1 MYKKL
6 TYILWAFA
14 ILASL
19 ATIKDACDFIYQNY
33 VNINKS
39 MVTEFV
45 TIDSFD
51 NVYVYFKNKL
61 GINSKAC
68 YDDSVDFELGSSMTV
83 YTVDTEYYYTNKN
96 ELLLKEV
103 NWEIHS
109 FIIFLSLL
117 LIVRSLFGIYKCWK
131 EDKIICILKEI

>member
-1 MYKKL
+1 MHKKL
-6 TYILWAFA
+6 TYIVWVFIIIAAL
-14 ILASL
+14 S
-19 ATIKDACDFIYQNY
+19 TIRDACNFIYQNY

-51 NVYVYFKNKL
+51 NVYVYFKNKS
-61 GINSKAC
+61 GIESKAC
-68 YDDSVDFELGSSMTV
+68 YDSVDFELGSSMPV
-83 YTVDTEYYYTNKN
+83 YTVNTEYYTNKN
-96 ELLLKEV
+96 ELLFKEV
-103 NWEIHS
+103 NWEVHS

-117 LIVRSLFGIYKCWK
+117 LIVRSIIGIYKCWK

>member
-14 ILASL
+14 IIASL
-19 ATIKDACDFIYQNY
+19 ATIKDACNFIYQNY
-33 VNINKS
+33 VNTNKS

-51 NVYVYFKNKL
+51 DMYIYFKNNL
-61 GINSKAC
+61 GIDSKAC
-68 YDDSVDFELGSSMTV
+68 YDSIDFELGSSMPV
-83 YTVDTEYYYTNKN
+83 YTVDTEYYYTNK
-96 ELLLKEV
+96 EDLLIREV

>member
-14 ILASL
+14 IIASL
-19 ATIKDACDFIYQNY
+19 ATIKDACNFIYQNY
-33 VNINKS
+33 VNTNKS

-61 GINSKAC
+61 GIDSKAC
-68 YDDSVDFELGSSMTV
+68 YGDSIDFELGSSMPV
-83 YTVDTEYYYTNKN
+83 YTVNTEYYYTNKN

>member
-14 ILASL
+14 IFASL

-51 NVYVYFKNKL
+51 NVYVYFKNRL
-61 GINSKAC
+61 DADSKAY
-68 YDDSVDFELGSSMTV
+68 YDDSVDFELGSSMPV
-83 YTVDTEYYYTNKN
+83 YTVDTEYYYANKS
-96 ELLLKEV
+96 ELLFKEV
-103 NWEIHS
+103 NWEVHS

-117 LIVRSLFGIYKCWK
+117 LIVRSIIGIYKCWK

>member
-14 ILASL
+14 IFASL
-19 ATIKDACDFIYQNY
+19 ATIKDACNFIYQNY

-61 GINSKAC
+61 GIDSKVC
-68 YDDSVDFELGSSMTV
+68 YDDSVDFELGSSMPV
-83 YTVDTEYYYTNKN
+83 YTVNTEYYYTNKN

-117 LIVRSLFGIYKCWK
+117 LIVRSIIGIYKCWK

>member
-14 ILASL
+14 IFASL

-33 VNINKS
+33 VNTNKS

-61 GINSKAC
+61 GMDSKA
-68 YDDSVDFELGSSMTV
+68 YYVDSVDFELGSSMPV
-83 YTVDTEYYYTNKN
+83 YTVNTEYYYTNKN
-96 ELLLKEV
+96 ELLFKEV

>member
-6 TYILWAFA
+6 TYILWVFA
-14 ILASL
+14 IFASL
-19 ATIKDACDFIYQNY
+19 ATIKDACNFIYQNY
-33 VNINKS
+33 VKTNKS
-39 MVTEFV
+39 MVTDYV

-51 NVYVYFKNKL
+51 DMYIYFKNNL
-61 GINSKAC
+61 GIDSKAY
-68 YDDSVDFELGSSMTV
+68 YDDSVDFELGSSMPV
-83 YTVDTEYYYTNKN
+83 YTVNTEYYYTNKN
-96 ELLLKEV
+96 ELLFKEV